1 MQEERT
7 SLGCIIVVIGFMTN
21 NIPATIEEGSPLEN
35 ENIHHLYHVTTS
47 GDLVCYN
54 QLCSFLT
61 QDLDVVCTL
70 IN

>member
-7 SLGCIIVVIGFMTN
+7 SLGCIIVVVGFM
-21 NIPATIEEGSPLEN
+21 IDKWKLRRLGIPLEN
-35 ENIHHLYHVTTS
+35 ENIHHYYHVTTS